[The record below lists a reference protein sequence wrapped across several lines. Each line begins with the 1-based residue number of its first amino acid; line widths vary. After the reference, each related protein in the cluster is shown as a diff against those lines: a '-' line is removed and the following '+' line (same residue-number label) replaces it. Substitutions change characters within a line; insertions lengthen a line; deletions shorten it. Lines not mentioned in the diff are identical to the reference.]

1 MQLLLPRNLIHR
13 ADIAGMLGILEVEII
28 LPLHLNDITILDL
41 IDNICF
47 LQRVVRISDNQLF
60 ADNGIKRHLSIKVM
74 IMVSM
79 GSDIAPICDFHD
91 DLLCFNTFLIIDLVR
106 CQIFIFIRLVT
117 RSLVLNIGYFVI
129 FGLSSGLSL
138 PLDKPVSSEAES

>member
-1 MQLLLPRNLIHR
+1 
-13 ADIAGMLGILEVEII
+13 MLGILEVEII
-28 LPLHLNDITILDL
+28 LPLHLDDITILDL

-60 ADNGIKRHLSIKVM
+60 ADNGIKRHLPVKVM

-79 GSDIAPICDFHD
+79 RSDIALICDFHD
-91 DLLCFNTFLIIDLVR
+91 NLLCFNTFLIIDLVR
-106 CQIFIFIRLVT
+106 CQVFIFIRLVT
-117 RSLVLNIGYFVI
+117 QSLILNIGYFII

>member
-1 MQLLLPRNLIHR
+1 
-13 ADIAGMLGILEVEII
+13 MLGILEVEII

-91 DLLCFNTFLIIDLVR
+91 DLLCFNTFLIIDLVGY
-106 CQIFIFIRLVT
+106 QIFIRLVA
-117 RSLVLNIGYFVI
+117 RSLVLNIGYFII
-129 FGLSSGLSL
+129 FGLSSRLSL
-138 PLDKPVSSEAES
+138 PLDKTVSSEAES

>member
-1 MQLLLPRNLIHR
+1 
-13 ADIAGMLGILEVEII
+13 MLGILEVEII
-28 LPLHLNDITILDL
+28 LPLHLDDITILDL

-60 ADNGIKRHLSIKVM
+60 ADNGIKRHLPVKVM

-79 GSDIAPICDFHD
+79 GSDIALICDFHD
-91 DLLCFNTFLIIDLVR
+91 DLLRFNTFLIIDLVR
-106 CQIFIFIRLVT
+106 CQIFIRLVT

-129 FGLSSGLSL
+129 FGLGSGLRL
-138 PLDKPVSSEAES
+138 PLDKPISSDAES